1 MGTPGP
7 ARVLTSLCASLS
19 PVLRPPACN
28 VLGLQE
34 TRGKKNLGA
43 LEVWQLGHGGLH
55 ARRHQPG
62 SQEGRAA
69 GFHEWEAALGWWIRV
84 GGCRSRPQPT
94 GWAIL
99 ACRLWWAMR
108 WARCLKLLSHSPQPK
123 GRSPVCTRR
132 WSSR

>member
-43 LEVWQLGHGGLH
+43 LDT
-55 ARRHQPG
+55 A
-62 SQEGRAA
+62 
-69 GFHEWEAALGWWIRV
+69 WILNQ
-84 GGCRSRPQPT
+84 S
-94 GWAIL
+94 IL
-99 ACRLWWAMR
+99 REINPEYSLER
-108 WARCLKLLSHSPQPK
+108 LKLKLQ
-123 GRSPVCTRR
+123 
-132 WSSR
+132 